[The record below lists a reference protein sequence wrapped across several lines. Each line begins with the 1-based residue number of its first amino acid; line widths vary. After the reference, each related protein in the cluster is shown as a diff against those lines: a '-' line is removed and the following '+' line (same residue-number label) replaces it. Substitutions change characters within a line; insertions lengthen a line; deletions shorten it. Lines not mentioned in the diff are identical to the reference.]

1 MSDHGARGPE
11 PVPPQA
17 WYFIFGLVGVL
28 GVLIA
33 GWIIKM
39 V

>member
-1 MSDHGARGPE
+1 MSDQSVHGPE

-17 WYFIFGLVGVL
+17 WYFIFTLVGVL

-39 V
+39 L